1 MKKEQQTKI
10 HRSQVALDGIQRN
23 FNHRIPHELQDPK
36 MADIWPIE
44 NIWAIFKQDLDGQD
58 FHNVKD
64 LRAGLRAAWR
74 RISID
79 KNLSKDP
86 ISSIPKR
93 IKAIIKKKGN
103 QINKQEYS

>member
-1 MKKEQQTKI
+1 
-10 HRSQVALDGIQRN
+10 
-23 FNHRIPHELQDPK
+23 

-44 NIWAIFKQDLDGQD
+44 NIWAIIKQDLDGQD

-93 IKAIIKKKGN
+93 IKAIIKREATRSTSMN
-103 QINKQEYS
+103 TARYTNM